1 MTTPPW
7 RLHRPRARGTVP
19 AVPIRALCRWALL
32 VGFLVAAA
40 GCSSAITTGAGRDG
54 PAQTAYPPPGGK
66 GPIVVLLSG
75 HSGPD
80 YYQPIAGAVAR
91 LGYYAVLLDG
101 KDILTREQDGRG
113 NLSRAVARA
122 QASPHALPGK
132 TVVIGFSQGGGA
144 ALVHAADMPEV
155 VSAVVA
161 YYPQTNF
168 VADASLIARRFQVP
182 VLILAGQ
189 RDTYHNCCLI
199 ESMRAIERGARER
212 SAVFELVV
220 YPYAEHGFNLQR
232 SAYYRGDDE
241 ADAWK
246 RTVEVLRRH
255 QPFP

>member
-1 MTTPPW
+1 M
-7 RLHRPRARGTVP
+7 V
-19 AVPIRALCRWALL
+19 
-32 VGFLVAAA
+32 FLVVAA
-40 GCSSAITTGAGRDG
+40 GCSSGITTGAGRDG

-66 GPIVVLLSG
+66 GPIVLLLSG

-80 YYQPIAGAVAR
+80 YYQPIAAAVAR

-113 NLSRAVARA
+113 NLRQAIARA
-122 QASPHALPGK
+122 QASPYALSDK
-132 TVVIGFSQGGGA
+132 TAMTGFSQGGGA

-246 RTVEVLRRH
+246 RTVDMLRRY
-255 QPFP
+255 QPLR

>member
-32 VGFLVAAA
+32 AGFLVAAA

-91 LGYYAVLLDG
+91 LGYYAVLFDG

-113 NLSRAVARA
+113 NLSRAIARA
-122 QASPHALPGK
+122 QASPHALHGK

-144 ALVHAADMPEV
+144 ALDCVLPPCGDERPVDPATPCFGENRAADEK
-155 VSAVVA
+155 
-161 YYPQTNF
+161 
-168 VADASLIARRFQVP
+168 DA
-182 VLILAGQ
+182 
-189 RDTYHNCCLI
+189 
-199 ESMRAIERGARER
+199 AI
-212 SAVFELVV
+212 
-220 YPYAEHGFNLQR
+220 
-232 SAYYRGDDE
+232 
-241 ADAWK
+241 
-246 RTVEVLRRH
+246 
-255 QPFP
+255 

>member
-1 MTTPPW
+1 M
-7 RLHRPRARGTVP
+7 
-19 AVPIRALCRWALL
+19 
-32 VGFLVAAA
+32 
-40 GCSSAITTGAGRDG
+40 
-54 PAQTAYPPPGGK
+54 
-66 GPIVVLLSG
+66 
-75 HSGPD
+75 
-80 YYQPIAGAVAR
+80 
-91 LGYYAVLLDG
+91 
-101 KDILTREQDGRG
+101 
-113 NLSRAVARA
+113 
-122 QASPHALPGK
+122 
-132 TVVIGFSQGGGA
+132 VIGFSQGGGA

-199 ESMRAIERGARER
+199 DSMRAIERGARER

-246 RTVEVLRRH
+246 RTVEMLMVDDDEKIAFLSRSALVDRLYKAILPDIRANEFSRIRAVAKFLADGIAAYTERPDVSGVLGRPGIRAGGR
-255 QPFP
+255 PAPGAGDDPRPGPALRGRPGPIPSR

>member
-1 MTTPPW
+1 
-7 RLHRPRARGTVP
+7 
-19 AVPIRALCRWALL
+19 
-32 VGFLVAAA
+32 
-40 GCSSAITTGAGRDG
+40 
-54 PAQTAYPPPGGK
+54 AYPPPGGK
-66 GPIVVLLSG
+66 GPIVLLLSG

-80 YYQPIAGAVAR
+80 SYRPIAAAVAR

-113 NLSRAVARA
+113 NLRQAIARA
-122 QASPHALPGK
+122 QASPYALSDK
-132 TVVIGFSQGGGA
+132 TAVIGFSQGGGA

-199 ESMRAIERGARER
+199 ESIRAIGAGGAAGSRARHARARARRRVSRRLTRDRGFRGAQQRRRPPR
-212 SAVFELVV
+212 SDGSRALRRGRRRARNDARAARGRNVEVGARARGLVHPTPCTSALRSRQQFPSV
-220 YPYAEHGFNLQR
+220 YP
-232 SAYYRGDDE
+232 
-241 ADAWK
+241 AW
-246 RTVEVLRRH
+246 
-255 QPFP
+255 Q

>member
-1 MTTPPW
+1 
-7 RLHRPRARGTVP
+7 
-19 AVPIRALCRWALL
+19 VPIRSLCRWAVL
-32 VGFLVAAA
+32 VLFLVAAG
-40 GCSSAITTGAGRDG
+40 GCSSAITTGAGGDG
-54 PAQTAYPPPGGK
+54 PGQTAYPPPSGK

-75 HSGPD
+75 RSGPD
-80 YYQPIAGAVAR
+80 QYQPIAAAVAR

-113 NLSRAVARA
+113 NLNQAIARA

-132 TVVIGFSQGGGA
+132 TAVIGFSQGGGA
-144 ALVHAADMPEV
+144 ALVHAADMPDM

-161 YYPQTNF
+161 YYPVTNF
-168 VADASLIARRFQVP
+168 VADASRIARRFQVP

-189 RDTYHNCCLI
+189 RDTYHNCCPI
-199 ESMRAIERGARER
+199 DSMRAIERGARER

-232 SAYYRGDDE
+232 SGYYRADDD

-246 RTVEVLRRH
+246 RTVEMLRRY
-255 QPFP
+255 QPLR